1 MTNNGWIFN
10 TQENKPSDFSGQCG
24 PTTWYGWSHEDLIGS
39 VFVKFLGKGVGLIK
53 FGNCAMEGFVL
64 GLIGHKQLGLAHQ
77 NESISATFNYDSGS
91 TLVIQE
97 FGRAIIK
104 LHEMTLD
111 CYE

>member
-1 MTNNGWIFN
+1 MTNNGWIIN
-10 TQENKPSDFSGQCG
+10 TQENMPSDFSSQCG
-24 PTTWYGWSHEDLIGS
+24 PTTWYGWSHENLIGS
-39 VFVKFLGKGVGLIK
+39 VFVTFLGEGVGTIK

-77 NESISATFNYDSGS
+77 NESITATFNYYSGS

-97 FGRAIIK
+97 FGSAIIK